1 MVIIFSAATFLSP
14 AQGCIAEKSSS
25 LLSFRPQ
32 GEIFLRSLTSVR
44 DDNMIFRNLRRIA
57 RSDGTHFLCARLL
70 LPQATSCGRVRNS
83 RVESKSQCY
92 ARRVWARDL
101 VDFPKQ

>member
-1 MVIIFSAATFLSP
+1 MPPHFLSP

-57 RSDGTHFLCARLL
+57 RSNGIHFLCARLL
-70 LPQATSCGRVRNS
+70 LPQATSSGPLRNS
-83 RVESKSQCY
+83 RVELESLCY
-92 ARRVWARDL
+92 VRRVSARDL
-101 VDFPKQ
+101 VDFREQ